1 MYKKKKKHKCTFS
14 PYIFIPKVKPI
25 SSYLVIAE
33 KTTAVRTLSLWKG
46 INSLS
51 ICVLIYSFIIC
62 VLVEI
67 VSKGHNV
74 GDGCFASGLFSIMHL
89 CCLVTF
95 DCLLVLVWVCVCLWF
110 PMWSMCSPVKDS
122 EICLALF

>member
-1 MYKKKKKHKCTFS
+1 MYKKKKKKRKCTFS
-14 PYIFIPKVKPI
+14 PYIFISKVKPI

-33 KTTAVRTLSLWKG
+33 KITAVKTLSLWKG

-51 ICVLIYSFIIC
+51 IYVLIYSFIIC
-62 VLVEI
+62 VLVET

-95 DCLLVLVWVCVCLWF
+95 DCLLV
-110 PMWSMCSPVKDS
+110 PV
-122 EICLALF
+122 